1 MGGVV
6 KRRGGAA
13 VIGERGMHERVGGM
27 LQYVGLLPAIW
38 RRLWRPALR
47 NEAGPMVSA
56 TIHRISFNEDGIEL
70 RMSAEAWL
78 DHSDGFGA
86 AGVCDGNRTDTGYQL
101 LCASLGRCIPL
112 PPVQPCPRAPI
123 AAFSPKRSPGSRR
136 SLQGVATRV
145 IVDISERKGEG
156 AGGRGAGA
164 WQKKRRARARMQV
177 TRETRDGAHKF
188 EHLPRRVLLPPI
200 LCVSG
205 NARNGQR
212 LCFPGT
218 NKGGV
223 SHIAP
228 AHVVDGPLVELVAVR
243 RAAQEALGPGVL
255 MPVRRQLRLAQLRK
269 HGTPPPSRFF
279 RLGGRYFSKVEWKVR
294 PPR

>member
-1 MGGVV
+1 MW
-6 KRRGGAA
+6 ACS
-13 VIGERGMHERVGGM
+13 
-27 LQYVGLLPAIW
+27 LLIW
-38 RRLWRPALR
+38 RRLWRPALC
-47 NEAGPMVSA
+47 NEAGPIVSA
-56 TIHRISFNEDGIEL
+56 TIHCIAFNEDGIEV

-78 DHSDGFGA
+78 DHSDGLAA
-86 AGVCDGNRTDTGYQL
+86 AGVCTGNRTDTGYQL

-205 NARNGQR
+205 NAAQW
-212 LCFPGT
+212 T
-218 NKGGV
+218 
-223 SHIAP
+223 
-228 AHVVDGPLVELVAVR
+228 VAVLPGHQQGR
-243 RAAQEALGPGVL
+243 SLSHRPRPCSRWPTCRAGRGKACRPRSPWPRRPHASPPPAAPRAA
-255 MPVRRQLRLAQLRK
+255 AQTWDTATL
-269 HGTPPPSRFF
+269 SI
-279 RLGGRYFSKVEWKVR
+279 FSSWREMWHR
-294 PPR
+294 CFES